1 MPRDP
6 VLVNNPFME
15 ETDDKFRKIFFGNT
29 KEKKD
34 SESESE
40 ETVKNETSES
50 TEQQISKPSASV
62 GKTSFVPDGDDKS
75 VSENTHKKNISSTAQ
90 PVSEKQMKKRL
101 ERHNFKIYSTQV
113 QKLRDVAQHLKD
125 VRGDEVKA
133 DMSGILRYLVDSLD
147 IEKLTEEYPK
157 RP

>member
-29 KEKKD
+29 KEKTED
-34 SESESE
+34 
-40 ETVKNETSES
+40 TSES
-50 TEQQISKPSASV
+50 AAENKEEIHSDNSDEDHSAETPVPASSV
-62 GKTSFVPDGDDKS
+62 SEKEGKN
-75 VSENTHKKNISSTAQ
+75 VSENTHKSDNSATETKPEEQ
-90 PVSEKQMKKRL
+90 RLKKRL
-101 ERHNFKIYSTQV
+101 ERHNFKIYNTQV
-113 QKLRDVAQHLKD
+113 QKLRDVARHLKE

-147 IEKLTEEYPK
+147 LDQLTEEYPK